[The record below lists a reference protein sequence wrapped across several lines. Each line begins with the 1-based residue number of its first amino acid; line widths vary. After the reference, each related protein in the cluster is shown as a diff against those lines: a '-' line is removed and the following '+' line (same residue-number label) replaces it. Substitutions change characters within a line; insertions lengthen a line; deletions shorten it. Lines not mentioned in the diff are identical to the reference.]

1 MPMVEPHRLRPRG
14 QHPSRSLRSRSLQ
27 SRGAVALASALL
39 LVLTGCTATRTAPP
53 SPRAPSSAAAIDPAA
68 CIPDPAAVV
77 DRRPGAA
84 TKGNLS
90 PALTESLDAAAS
102 AAFTATTA
110 PGAVVAVR
118 SPKGTWVDAYG
129 VADLTTGA
137 PLTTDVHH
145 RIGSVT
151 KTFTTTLIMQ
161 LVARNKLSLS
171 DPISTYVPNVPNGS
185 EITILQLANMT
196 SGIANYTDDLEFMK
210 LYLTDYSIIWTVD
223 QRLATAFAMPPTSA
237 PGAEFHYSNTNT
249 VLLGEVVEKI
259 TGHTLAEELQR
270 QIFDPLR
277 LTATSYP
284 LASAVMPDPHA
295 HGYTNL
301 GIVSGAISADAPL
314 RDTTAWNVSQAGASG
329 EIISRVDDLLTYG
342 RALGTGQGLLP
353 RDAQIQRLSSIPVP
367 SGYGIG
373 MNCVQGWIGH
383 NGQVPG
389 FNTALYYDTRTDT
402 TVVVEVNGDHPTGT
416 TGTTPADAIFYA
428 VAAALGRGLEGAAG

>member
-1 MPMVEPHRLRPRG
+1 MPLVEPHHPRPGGHRLHRHVRPRA
-14 QHPSRSLRSRSLQ
+14 
-27 SRGAVALASALL
+27 AVAATGALL
-39 LVLTGCTATRTAPP
+39 LALTGCTSTPTAPP
-53 SPRAPSSAAAIDPAA
+53 SSARPSSSAATIDPAA
-68 CIPDPAAVV
+68 CIPDPGAVV
-77 DRRPGAA
+77 DREPGKGA
-84 TKGNLS
+84 TGKLS
-90 PALTESLDAAAS
+90 SAQSAPLDAAAA
-102 AAFTATTA
+102 AAFSATAA

-118 SPKGTWVDAYG
+118 SPNGTWVSAYG
-129 VADLTTGA
+129 VADLTTKA
-137 PLTTDVHH
+137 PLTADVYH

-171 DPISTYVPNVPNGS
+171 DPISKYVPNVPNGS

-270 QIFDPLR
+270 RIFDPLR
-277 LTATSYP
+277 LTDTTYP
-284 LASAVMPDPHA
+284 LATAVLPDPHA

-301 GIVSGAISADAPL
+301 GIVSGAISGDAPL
-314 RDTTAWNVSQAGASG
+314 RDSTAWNVSQAGASG
-329 EIISRVDDLLTYG
+329 EIVSRVEDLLTYG

-353 RDAQIQRLSSIPVP
+353 RDAQIQRLSAIPVP

-389 FNTALYYDTRTDT
+389 YNTALYYDTRTDT

-416 TGTTPADAIFYA
+416 AGITPADAIFYA
-428 VAAALGRGLEGAAG
+428 IASALGRGLEGAPG